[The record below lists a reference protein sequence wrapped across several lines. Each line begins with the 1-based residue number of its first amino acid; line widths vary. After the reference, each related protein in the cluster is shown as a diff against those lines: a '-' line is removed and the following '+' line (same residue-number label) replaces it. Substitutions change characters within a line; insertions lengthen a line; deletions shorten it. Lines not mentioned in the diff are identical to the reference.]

1 MKKAIFNIYRRLASM
16 LAGHHLGA
24 FYPLRM
30 ASNFILGHLRDENAP
45 IIINGQQMFLD
56 KQDSLRLSVH
66 YHESLELAI
75 IKQEVKAG
83 DTALDIGAHIGYFTL
98 PLAELVGSC
107 GKVFALEP
115 NLENFLI
122 LKKNVQINNYNNA
135 FLYNLAADKVRG
147 VKKLYLYNSS
157 ADSGFFSNKK
167 NRSSLS
173 VKTDRLDDIL
183 ANNATAVNFIKMD
196 IEGAEPFALKGMER
210 MIGQSRNLKMLIEF
224 YPKMLKIGGTEP
236 RDFLEQLTG
245 YGFKLYVLNKNTR
258 RLASV
263 DQIMRAYPFTCAGNL
278 FCIKN

>member
-66 YHESLELAI
+66 LHESFELEI

-83 DTALDIGAHIGYFTL
+83 DMVLDIGAHIGYFTL
-98 PLAELVGSC
+98 PLAELVGSR
-107 GKVFALEP
+107 GKVFAFEP
-115 NLENFLI
+115 NPENFLI
-122 LKKNVQINNYNNA
+122 LKKNVQVNNHNNA

-147 VKKLYLYNSS
+147 VKKFYLCNSS
-157 ADSGFFSNKK
+157 SGSSFFGNEK
-167 NRSSLS
+167 NRPSLQ

-183 ANNATAVNFIKMD
+183 ADKVTSVNFIKMD
-196 IEGAEPFALKGMER
+196 IEGAEPLALKGMEKI
-210 MIGQSRNLKMLIEF
+210 IGQSKNLKMLIEF
-224 YPKMLKIGGTEP
+224 YPKILKIGGTEP
-236 RDFLEQLTG
+236 QDFLEQLTG